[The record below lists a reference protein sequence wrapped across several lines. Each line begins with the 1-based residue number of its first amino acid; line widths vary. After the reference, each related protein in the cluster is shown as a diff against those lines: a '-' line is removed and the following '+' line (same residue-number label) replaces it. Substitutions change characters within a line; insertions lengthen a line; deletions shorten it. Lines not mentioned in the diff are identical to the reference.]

1 MGPVCE
7 RAELSATKGV
17 THRTALVTGSGS
29 GIGRAIALSLANAG
43 ADLVLVG
50 RDRTALDATAH
61 DVRERGRNARVLVAD
76 VADPSAVESLVVE
89 AADDEAS
96 ILINNAGI
104 AGPTAG
110 LVDVTPEQWDEVFAI
125 NVRGVFLMCR
135 AFLPPMIRRGYGD
148 IINVASVTGKRP
160 LPGRTPYAASKMAVI
175 GLTTTLAHEV
185 GPLGVMVNCISPGP
199 VRGPRMER
207 VFALEAQRTGTTSED
222 AEEAFVA
229 RTALHRMV
237 EEYEVGAAVVAMLSM
252 SGLAG
257 ADIDLSAGIVAR

>member
-1 MGPVCE
+1 MN
-7 RAELSATKGV
+7 ATKGAAQ
-17 THRTALVTGSGS
+17 RTALVTGGGS

-43 ADLVLVG
+43 ASLVLVG
-50 RDRTALDATAH
+50 RNRIALDDTAH
-61 DVRERGRNARVLVAD
+61 DIRECGRSARVFVAD
-76 VADPSAVESLVVE
+76 VADPGAVESL
-89 AADDEAS
+89 AAATAEEEVS

-104 AGPTAG
+104 AGPTAA

-125 NVRGVFLMCR
+125 NVRGTFLMCR
-135 AFLPPMIRRGYGD
+135 AFVPPMIRRGFGD

-175 GLTTTLAHEV
+175 GLTATLAHEV

-199 VRGPRMER
+199 VRGPRMEK
-207 VFALEAQRTGTTSED
+207 VFALEAQRTGTTSD
-222 AEEAFVA
+222 VAEGAFVA

-237 EEYEVGAAVVAMLSM
+237 EDYEVGAAVVAMLSM